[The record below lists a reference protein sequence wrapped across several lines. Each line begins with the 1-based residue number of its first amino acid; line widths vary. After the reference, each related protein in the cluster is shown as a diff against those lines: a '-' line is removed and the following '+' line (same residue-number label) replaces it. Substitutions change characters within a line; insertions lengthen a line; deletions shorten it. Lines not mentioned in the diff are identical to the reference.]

1 MQLGRAIVKA
11 ALPFGWRPLLVL
23 TILAWAELVLLAV
36 AGLRP
41 EAGLTIIAGPIAALS
56 HDLTLAVALSLPIP
70 VIVVGL
76 VALMVIRIAVY
87 RSLTGLNWVRWVTNW
102 VVGLVA
108 VLPIATIL
116 VAFALTGVP
125 YLWAASAVFSL
136 ALTAAMTSVFGQY
149 SCRWA
154 YAAPLAATGF
164 GAIARLSTLPIA
176 FVIMAVGAPV
186 VAALSIRAFNPEA
199 GEVHPW
205 RVLGTI
211 LGSLAV
217 VMVGTGILYFVLQ
230 PSPKAPP
237 AIQAQ
242 LEAALASED
251 PHRVIL
257 VDGFNTSRSTLP
269 WLGTEHP
276 ATWFSY
282 AGLDRDGNPRPYT
295 AKDTQSGV
303 FANTEELASQ
313 IKAEARKGMVS
324 LVGISQGTW
333 IIEATIHQHPE
344 LKPLVNKIVLIDTP
358 LSKGWIDIYAP
369 NTHAGLELIATLVDV
384 ATPVQI
390 DSQGPLARELTSGK
404 LPSLTISTGIP
415 TVWLRSV
422 TDAATTT
429 PPLSRDTTVVTY
441 WGAHALTIGI
451 APGRQAVRRVL
462 NGDIQSQPGSESF
475 AMAVHALA
483 AGWQLPG
490 EY

>member
-1 MQLGRAIVKA
+1 MRIGQHIAKA
-11 ALPFGWRPLLVL
+11 ALPSGWRPSLVL
-23 TILAWAELVLLAV
+23 TILAWAELAVLATL
-36 AGLRP
+36 GLRP
-41 EAGLTIIAGPIAALS
+41 EAGLATIAGPIAALS
-56 HDLTLAVALSLPIP
+56 HDLTLAVALPVPLPLIAA
-70 VIVVGL
+70 GL
-76 VALMVIRIAVY
+76 VVLMGARIGVY
-87 RSLTGLNWVRWVTNW
+87 RSLTGWSWTRWMINWG
-102 VVGLVA
+102 VGLIA
-108 VLPIATIL
+108 VLPIATTL

-136 ALTAAMTSVFGQY
+136 ALTAAMTSVFGHY

-154 YAAPLAATGF
+154 YAAPLAATGI
-164 GAIARLSTLPIA
+164 GAIARLCTLPAA
-176 FVIMAVGAPV
+176 FTVMALGAPV
-186 VAALSIRAFNPEA
+186 VAALSVRAFNPEA
-199 GEVHPW
+199 GQVRPW

-217 VMVGTGILYFVLQ
+217 VMAGTGILYFILR

-237 AIQAQ
+237 PIQAQ
-242 LEAALASED
+242 LEAAQVSDD
-251 PHRVIL
+251 PQRVIL
-257 VDGFNTSRSTLP
+257 VDGFNTSRATLP

-282 AGLDRDGNPRPYT
+282 AGLDRAGNPRPYRAT
-295 AKDTQSGV
+295 DTLSGV
-303 FANTEELASQ
+303 YANTDELATQ
-313 IKAEARKGMVS
+313 ITAEASKGTVS

-344 LKPLVNKIVLIDTP
+344 LKPFLKQIVLIDTP

-369 NTHAGLELIATLVDV
+369 NTHAGLELIAALVKA
-384 ATPVQI
+384 ATPVEI
-390 DSQGPLARELTSGK
+390 DAQGPLARELTSGT
-404 LPSLTISTGIP
+404 LPSLTTSTGIP

-429 PPLSRDTTVVTY
+429 PPLSEDTTVVTY

-451 APGRQAVRRVL
+451 APGRQAVGRVL
-462 NGDIQSQPGSESF
+462 NGDTQSQPGSEAF
-475 AMAVHALA
+475 AKTIHALA

>member
-1 MQLGRAIVKA
+1 MQTGRAIVKA
-11 ALPFGWRPLLVL
+11 ALPSGWRPSLVL
-23 TILAWAELVLLAV
+23 TILAWAELAVLAFL
-36 AGLRP
+36 GLRP
-41 EAGLTIIAGPIAALS
+41 EAGLTTIAGPIAALS
-56 HDLTLAVALSLPIP
+56 HDLTLAVALPAP
-70 VIVVGL
+70 VPLIALGL
-76 VALMVIRIAVY
+76 VALMGVRITVY
-87 RSLTGLNWVRWVTNW
+87 RAVTGLSWARWIINWL
-102 VVGLVA
+102 VGLIA

-154 YAAPLAATGF
+154 YAAPLAATGI
-164 GAIARLSTLPIA
+164 GAIARLCSLPVA
-176 FVIMAVGAPV
+176 FGVMAVGAPL
-186 VAALSIRAFNPEA
+186 VAALSVRAFNPDA
-199 GEVHPW
+199 GQVRPW

-211 LGSLAV
+211 LGSLAI
-217 VMVGTGILYFVLQ
+217 VMVGTGILYFILR

-237 AIQAQ
+237 AVQAQ
-242 LEAALASED
+242 LEAAQAGTD

-282 AGLDRDGNPRPYT
+282 AGLDRAGNPRPYR
-295 AKDTQSGV
+295 AKDTLSGV
-303 FANTEELASQ
+303 FANTDELATQ
-313 IKAEARKGMVS
+313 IKAEARKGSVS

-344 LKPLVNKIVLIDTP
+344 LKPLVSQIVLIDTP
-358 LSKGWIDIYAP
+358 LSKDWIDIYAP
-369 NTHAGLELIATLVDV
+369 NTHAGLELIAALVKA
-384 ATPVQI
+384 ATPVEI
-390 DSQGPLARELTSGK
+390 DSQGPLAQELTGGQ
-404 LPSLTISTGIP
+404 LPSLTESTGIP

-429 PPLSRDTTVVTY
+429 PPLSTDTTVVTY

-451 APGRQAVRRVL
+451 TPGRQAVGRVL
-462 NGDIQSQPGSESF
+462 NGDVQSQPGSESF
-475 AMAVHALA
+475 AMAIHALA